1 MKNDAFTASGGIRAG
16 GSNRLFPAFRHHL
29 SKLCSADEKP
39 QACKLE
45 QSELGQALNGCKG
58 IVEQF
63 ASRAQRFAVKVER
76 PEDLWCN
83 HCRCPDDDT
92 MHIEGTAR
100 CAADGSTIVS
110 DGLNLAIRDSNL
122 LHNLSTE
129 TLRYSSFTRGLHL

>member
-1 MKNDAFTASGGIRAG
+1 MRR
-16 GSNRLFPAFRHHL
+16 RLF
-29 SKLCSADEKP
+29 
-39 QACKLE
+39 
-45 QSELGQALNGCKG
+45 GQAHT
-58 IVEQF
+58 
-63 ASRAQRFAVKVER
+63 RFS

>member
-1 MKNDAFTASGGIRAG
+1 M
-16 GSNRLFPAFRHHL
+16 HL
-29 SKLCSADEKP
+29 GANMRTSWQDTSPNMVGRCYFITLALTTQKTFGAIVADV
-39 QACKLE
+39 
-45 QSELGQALNGCKG
+45 EL
-58 IVEQF
+58 IVT
-63 ASRAQRFAVKVER
+63 
-76 PEDLWCN
+76 
-83 HCRCPDDDT
+83 DDDT